1 MHNIKEIR
9 NNLDLFK
16 SSLKKRFL
24 ETDFDEILDLDEKN
38 RKLIQKKENLEK
50 EKKDISKSKDKTL
63 FNKSKDISV
72 EIDKLNKTQLEIK
85 TKLNNI
91 LSALPNL
98 PLEDVPLGK
107 DENSNIELSK
117 VGIVP
122 NFDFKAR
129 SHYEIGKELNMLD
142 FDLATKTTGSR
153 FVFVKDKLALL
164 ERAISNFMLD
174 TQINVNGYT
183 EISPPLIASASS
195 MFGTGQLPKFENDQF
210 ELNLDDKNDRKFLI
224 PTAEVI
230 LTNMVKD
237 KIFDKNDLPMRLV
250 ASTAC
255 FRKEAGS
262 YGKDTKGMMRQHQFY
277 KVELVSIVEPE
288 HCLKELD
295 RMTNCATKILDLLK
309 LPYRKIVLCSGDMG
323 FSAEKTIDIE
333 VWIPSENK
341 YREISS
347 CSSCGSFQ
355 ARRMKARY
363 KNDKNETV
371 FIGSLNGSGLAVGRT
386 LVAIL
391 ENYQQPD
398 GSIIEVISLHNVDG
412 STGATLDKCMLRLE
426 SDTGQVDLS
435 FSDFGGFSED
445 NDIDNLI
452 TLQPS
457 AATDTPQGKQISWRF
472 TVNTNWEDA
481 PDVRIFATLLASNGI
496 DGLPSALHLAPPG
509 GNAIENDAGISS
521 FDLQNSAGESQ
532 DPDEGRSNQLIRLV
546 GSVLLENLQVAPD
559 PSSYSLV
566 VEEEIQNNSV
576 PDEITYDWEELD
588 KDNSMPDK
596 VQNNLFVG
604 SSAELQKLL
613 RNNAQK

>member
-16 SSLKKRFL
+16 NSLKKRFL
-24 ETDFDEILDLDEKN
+24 EIDFDEILELDEKN

-174 TQINVNGYT
+174 TQINMNGYT

-230 LTNMVKD
+230 LTNMVRD

-363 KNDKNETV
+363 KNDKKETV
-371 FIGSLNGSGLAVGRT
+371 FLGTLNGSGLAVGRT
-386 LVAIL
+386 LIAIL
-391 ENYQQPD
+391 ENYQQKD
-398 GSIIEVISLHNVDG
+398 GSILVPHVLKPYMNN
-412 STGATLDKCMLRLE
+412 LDKIIK
-426 SDTGQVDLS
+426 
-435 FSDFGGFSED
+435 
-445 NDIDNLI
+445 N
-452 TLQPS
+452 
-457 AATDTPQGKQISWRF
+457 
-472 TVNTNWEDA
+472 
-481 PDVRIFATLLASNGI
+481 
-496 DGLPSALHLAPPG
+496 
-509 GNAIENDAGISS
+509 
-521 FDLQNSAGESQ
+521 
-532 DPDEGRSNQLIRLV
+532 
-546 GSVLLENLQVAPD
+546 
-559 PSSYSLV
+559 
-566 VEEEIQNNSV
+566 
-576 PDEITYDWEELD
+576 
-588 KDNSMPDK
+588 
-596 VQNNLFVG
+596 
-604 SSAELQKLL
+604 
-613 RNNAQK
+613 